1 MRILLVGYGKMGKT
15 IDKIALDRNHTIVGR
30 IDQNDTDIWDNLT
43 NDSADVAIE
52 FSQPDAA
59 AANIHHCLER
69 GIPVISGTT
78 GWLGH
83 REEIENYCQQK
94 DGTFFYA
101 SNFSIGVNLFFRVN
115 EYLAQLISNYPQY
128 QASVEETHH
137 TEKKD
142 APSGTAITIA
152 EGMLKYLPPES
163 WFLQENQ
170 VLDAEYLP
178 IRAKREPDVPG
189 THVVTYQSEEDTIEI
204 KHTAHSRQGFALGAV
219 VVAEWIV
226 THQKSGVLTMNDFLK

>member
-30 IDQNDTDIWDNLT
+30 IDQNDTDIWHNLT

-170 VLDAEYLP
+170 VSDAEYLP